1 MLFGALETTMDQAP
15 STLAPN
21 APDGEKALGSLRRAL
36 PALMPMLRARALRL
50 SRDGTAA
57 EDLVQDTLERAL
69 RFAST
74 FEPDSNLRAWTHK
87 ILLSVF
93 VSRCRRLRR
102 ERRALDW
109 LASDPCAWTNPDGPA
124 AEGALL
130 PSVEGAIARLPPQF
144 ACVIRLVDLGEH
156 SYKDAAERLGV
167 PVGTVMSRLFRGR
180 QLLAAALGPEPAP
193 VARAA

>member
-1 MLFGALETTMDQAP
+1 MDQAP
-15 STLAPN
+15 GTLPPN
-21 APDGEKALGSLRRAL
+21 APDGEEPRALGSLRRAL
-36 PALMPMLRARALRL
+36 PALLPMLRARALRL
-50 SRDGTAA
+50 SRDGSAA

-74 FEPDSNLRAWTHK
+74 FEPDTNLRAWMHK
-87 ILLSVF
+87 ILMSVF

-109 LASDPCAWTNPDGPA
+109 LASDPCAWTNSDGPV
-124 AEGALL
+124 EQPALL
-130 PSVEGAIARLPPQF
+130 PSVEGAINRLPPQF

-156 SYKDAAERLGV
+156 SYKDAAARLGV

-193 VARAA
+193 LVACAA